1 MKLHEL
7 GAQRQ
12 TEKIAN
18 IIESRLGAA
27 IDVTKLSPIQA
38 QHMLRR
44 VRSLVKE
51 HRSTP
56 RFHNSEKNPNY
67 LTLVM
72 MEQALSGMIGE
83 QTPPAAG
90 GAPGMANPAANT
102 TGAANP
108 AQAAAKMKI
117 ADKEKKDQLRELIK
131 QKQAEITQLQRQ
143 LSAPPSPV
151 TALEARLT
159 KRLVREQ
166 SELQQA
172 QVVLAAQDMV
182 DQLQKMMEQ
191 ISEMQFKDL
200 PALTDSIKNEV
211 GTEQATQFN
220 ADASA
225 ALSTLLGAV
234 QAGKTQLETAQGVL
248 TGQAPVVPGED
259 DLDAAAE
266 LGDEGEVDV
275 DADLSLD
282 ANLPDDEEEPVDDGA
297 ALGRERR

>member
-7 GAQRQ
+7 GSRRQ

-18 IIESRLGAA
+18 IIESRLGATV
-27 IDVTKLSPIQA
+27 DVTKLSPLQA

-56 RFHNSEKNPNY
+56 NFHNSEKNPNY
-67 LTLVM
+67 LTLIM
-72 MEQALSGMIGE
+72 MEQALSGVIGE

-90 GAPGMANPAANT
+90 GASGMANLAANT
-102 TGAANP
+102 TSAANP
-108 AQAAAKMKI
+108 AQAAAKMKM

-131 QKQAEITQLQRQ
+131 QKQVEITQLQKQ

-259 DLDAAAE
+259 EMAIAPTDGE
-266 LGDEGEVDV
+266 EGEVDI

-282 ANLPDDEEEPVDDGA
+282 ANLPADEEEPVDNKA